1 MSSGSRDLD
10 GNSAT
15 TRTPS
20 SRSSGRLRV
29 AVLISGGGTN
39 LQALIDRAR
48 AGRLNADIVCVGSDR
63 ESAQG
68 LVRARKAGI
77 PTFVVSYEKY
87 LKGHA
92 AHDVDESMVAA
103 VDARQ
108 RILRDLEP
116 DARRDRLMRLI
127 AAEKEILAHVESHG
141 AELVCLA
148 GFMRLLTP
156 FFLSRFHRDDR
167 PGVVNIH
174 PALLPAFPG
183 QHGYRDTYRYGCK
196 WGGITIHFVDEG
208 EDTGPVIAQAVYP
221 IWDEDAFE
229 DVQQRGLYLEHLMYA
244 QVVNW
249 IAADQVRLVS
259 RPGDRPRVRIDDPA
273 YREVVG
279 SWIEAAFR
287 SKPDV
292 HYRRT

>member
-1 MSSGSRDLD
+1 MASHATHHGAKDAQTH
-10 GNSAT
+10 SA
-15 TRTPS
+15 S
-20 SRSSGRLRV
+20 KRLRIG
-29 AVLISGGGTN
+29 VLISGSGTN
-39 LQALIDRAR
+39 LQALIDRATK
-48 AGRLNADIVCVGSDR
+48 GTLEADIVCVGSDR
-63 ESAQG
+63 AAAYG
-68 LVRARKAGI
+68 LVRAQEAGI
-77 PTFVVSYEKY
+77 ATFVVSYEKY
-87 LKGHA
+87 LKGDRIDSVEEA
-92 AHDVDESMVAA
+92 EVAA

-108 RILRDLEP
+108 RILRDQDQE
-116 DARRDRLMRLI
+116 ARRDRLRRLM
-127 AAEKEILAHVESHG
+127 AAEQEIIAHLESHG
-141 AELVCLA
+141 VELVCLA

-156 FFLSRFHRDDR
+156 YFLNRFRREDR

-221 IWDEDAFE
+221 IWDEDACE

-249 IAADQVRLVS
+249 IARDQVRLVA
-259 RPGDRPRVRIDDPA
+259 RAGGRPRVRIEDPA

-279 SWIEAAFR
+279 SWVEAAFR
-287 SKPDV
+287 DRPEV
-292 HYRRT
+292 VYRRT

>member
-1 MSSGSRDLD
+1 MASHVAHPGEK
-10 GNSAT
+10 GAGFENA
-15 TRTPS
+15 S
-20 SRSSGRLRV
+20 SRGSNRLRV

-39 LQALIDRAR
+39 LQALIDRAQE
-48 AGRLNADIVCVGSDR
+48 GKLEADIVCVGSDR
-63 ESAQG
+63 ASAQG
-68 LVRARKAGI
+68 LVRAQKAGI

-87 LKGHA
+87 LKA
-92 AHDVDESMVAA
+92 DKIEPMDDALVAA

-108 RILRDLEP
+108 RILHDQDDE
-116 DARRDRLMRLI
+116 ARRDRLVRLM
-127 AAEKEILAHVESHG
+127 AAEKEIMAHVESHG
-141 AELVCLA
+141 ARLVCLA

-156 FFLSRFHRDDR
+156 YFLNRFRQGDR

-196 WGGITIHFVDEG
+196 WGGISIHFVDEG

-221 IWDEDAFE
+221 IWDEDSYE
-229 DVQQRGLYLEHLMYA
+229 EVQQRGLHLEHMMYA

-249 IAADQVRLVS
+249 IARDQVRVVARS
-259 RPGDRPRVRIDDPA
+259 GGRPRVCIEDPA

-279 SWIEAAFR
+279 SWVEAAFR
-287 SKPDV
+287 DRPDV
-292 HYRRT
+292 VYRRT

>member
-1 MSSGSRDLD
+1 MALHAAHHESKAAQAE
-10 GNSAT
+10 SAST
-15 TRTPS
+15 
-20 SRSSGRLRV
+20 RLRIG
-29 AVLISGGGTN
+29 VLISGSGTN

-48 AGRLNADIVCVGSDR
+48 KGSLEADIVCVGSDR
-63 ESAQG
+63 ASAYG
-68 LVRARKAGI
+68 LVRAQEAGI
-77 PTFVVSYEKY
+77 ATFVVSYEKY
-87 LKGHA
+87 LKGVP
-92 AHDVDESMVAA
+92 VDAVEDAEVAA

-108 RILRDLEP
+108 RILHDP
-116 DARRDRLMRLI
+116 DDEVRRDRLRRLMAAEQEI
-127 AAEKEILAHVESHG
+127 AAHMESHG
-141 AELVCLA
+141 VQVVCLA

-156 FFLSRFHRDDR
+156 FFLNRFRRGDL

-221 IWDEDAFE
+221 IWDEDACE
-229 DVQQRGLYLEHLMYA
+229 DVQQRGLHLEHLMYA

-249 IAADQVRLVS
+249 IARDQVRLLP
-259 RPGDRPRVRIDDPA
+259 RAGGRPRVRIEDPA

-279 SWIEAAFR
+279 SWVEAAFR
-287 SKPDV
+287 HRPEV
-292 HYRRT
+292 EYRRT

>member
-1 MSSGSRDLD
+1 MALHAAHHGSKAAQSE
-10 GNSAT
+10 SAST
-15 TRTPS
+15 
-20 SRSSGRLRV
+20 RLRIG
-29 AVLISGGGTN
+29 VLISGSGTN

-48 AGRLNADIVCVGSDR
+48 KGSLEADIVCVGSDR
-63 ESAQG
+63 ASAYG
-68 LVRARKAGI
+68 LVRAQEAGI
-77 PTFVVSYEKY
+77 TTFVVSYEKY
-87 LKGHA
+87 LKGGRIDSVEDA
-92 AHDVDESMVAA
+92 EVAA

-108 RILRDLEP
+108 RILRDQDHEV
-116 DARRDRLMRLI
+116 RRDRLRRLMAAEQEI
-127 AAEKEILAHVESHG
+127 AAHLETHG
-141 AELVCLA
+141 VQVVCLA

-156 FFLSRFHRDDR
+156 FFLNRFRQGDL

-221 IWDEDAFE
+221 IWDEDACE
-229 DVQQRGLYLEHLMYA
+229 NVQQRGLHLEHLMYA

-249 IAADQVRLVS
+249 IARGQVRLVP
-259 RPGDRPRVRIDDPA
+259 RVGGRPRVQIEDPA

-279 SWIEAAFR
+279 SWVEAAFR
-287 SKPDV
+287 HRPEVV
-292 HYRRT
+292 HRRT

>member
-1 MSSGSRDLD
+1 MPSDLQGHDECGGTARSPRSG
-10 GNSAT
+10 A
-15 TRTPS
+15 
-20 SRSSGRLRV
+20 SGRLRV
-29 AVLISGGGTN
+29 AVLVSGGGTN
-39 LQALIDRAR
+39 LQALIDRAKE
-48 AGRLNADIVCVGSDR
+48 GILEADIVCVGSDR
-63 ESAQG
+63 ASAYG
-68 LVRARKAGI
+68 LVRAREAGI

-87 LKGHA
+87 LKGA
-92 AHDVDESMVAA
+92 LDDPVDDAVLAS

-108 RILRDLEP
+108 RILRDP
-116 DARRDRLMRLI
+116 DGEARRDRLRRLI
-127 AAEKEILAHVESHG
+127 AAEREILAHVEAYG

-156 FFLSRFHRDDR
+156 FFLSRLKKNDR

-221 IWDEDAFE
+221 IWDEDACE
-229 DVQQRGLYLEHLMYA
+229 DVQRRGLYLEHLMYA
-244 QVVNW
+244 QVINW
-249 IAADQVRLVS
+249 IARDKVRLVP
-259 RPGDRPRVRIDDPA
+259 RPGGRPRVCIDDPL

-279 SWIEAAFR
+279 SWVEAAFR
-287 SKPDV
+287 PSPEV
-292 HYRRT
+292 EHRRT